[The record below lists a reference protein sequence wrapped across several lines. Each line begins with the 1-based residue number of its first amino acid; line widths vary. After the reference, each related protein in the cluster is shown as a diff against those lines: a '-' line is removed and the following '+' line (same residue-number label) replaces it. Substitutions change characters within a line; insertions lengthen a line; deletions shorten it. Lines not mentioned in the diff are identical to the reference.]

1 LRLQLAAPTAI
12 LSDSLTPLGSFEI
25 FPGGLGAAE
34 LVAVAAIHYLHLDGK
49 YLHTA
54 QAIAE
59 SMVHFMIHTAQA
71 IAESTV
77 HFMIG

>member
-1 LRLQLAAPTAI
+1 MFRRVAI
-12 LSDSLTPLGSFEI
+12 T
-25 FPGGLGAAE
+25 
-34 LVAVAAIHYLHLDGK
+34 LVAVAAMFYLHLDGK
-49 YLHTA
+49 YLHTS
-54 QAIAE
+54 QAIAV

>member
-1 LRLQLAAPTAI
+1 MFRRVAI
-12 LSDSLTPLGSFEI
+12 T
-25 FPGGLGAAE
+25 
-34 LVAVAAIHYLHLDGK
+34 LVAAAAIHYLHLDGK

-59 SMVHFMIHTAQA
+59 FMVHFMIHTAQA
-71 IAESTV
+71 IAEFTV